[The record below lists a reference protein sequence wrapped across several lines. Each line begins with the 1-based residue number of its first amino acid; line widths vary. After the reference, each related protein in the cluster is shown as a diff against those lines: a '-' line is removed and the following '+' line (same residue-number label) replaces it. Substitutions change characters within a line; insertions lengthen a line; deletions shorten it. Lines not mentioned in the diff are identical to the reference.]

1 MRPLWPFGHGGL
13 AILGFMSDIDFSSPV
28 GQVRVLIPDL
38 RKLEDLR
45 DLRNE
50 PRYLFADEEIEALL
64 AVNGGN
70 VKLAA
75 ADACDAI
82 GMDKALQLLVLKTD
96 DKQTDGAKLLSAI
109 VGRAKQL
116 RAQAREDEENNLC
129 FDVVQPTFE
138 PVDWAVNF

>member
-1 MRPLWPFGHGGL
+1 M
-13 AILGFMSDIDFSSPV
+13 IDYTSSV

-50 PRYLFADEEIEALL
+50 PRYLFTDDEIL
-64 AVNGGN
+64 AFLAINNDN

-82 GMDKALQLLVLKTD
+82 GMDKSLQLLVLKTD

-109 VGRAKQL
+109 VGRARQL

-129 FDVVQPTFE
+129 FDIVQPTFE

>member
-1 MRPLWPFGHGGL
+1 M
-13 AILGFMSDIDFSSPV
+13 IDYTSPI

-50 PRYLFADEEIEALL
+50 PRYLFTDDEILAFL
-64 AVNGGN
+64 AVNNGN
-70 VKLAA
+70 VKRAA

-96 DKQTDGAKLLSAI
+96 DKQTDGAKLLEAI
-109 VGRAKQL
+109 VKRARAL
-116 RAQAREDEENNLC
+116 RELAKEDDENNLS
-129 FDVVQPTFE
+129 FDVVMPSYE
-138 PVDWAVNF
+138 PVDWVVNF

>member
-1 MRPLWPFGHGGL
+1 
-13 AILGFMSDIDFSSPV
+13 MSEIDFSSPI

-70 VKLAA
+70 AKLAA

-96 DKQTDGAKLLSAI
+96 DKQTDGAKLLAAI
-109 VGRAKQL
+109 VGRARQL
-116 RAQAREDEENNLC
+116 RAQAKEDEVNNLC

>member
-1 MRPLWPFGHGGL
+1 M
-13 AILGFMSDIDFSSPV
+13 IDYTSPI

-50 PRYLFADEEIEALL
+50 PRYLFTDDEITAYL
-64 AVNGGN
+64 AINNGN

-82 GMDKALQLLVLKTD
+82 GTDKALQLLVLKTD
-96 DKQTDGAKLLSAI
+96 DKQTDGAKLLSAF

-116 RAQAREDEENNLC
+116 RAQAKEDTESSLT
-129 FDVVQPTFE
+129 FDVVCPSYE
-138 PVDWAVNF
+138 PRDWAVNY

>member
-1 MRPLWPFGHGGL
+1 
-13 AILGFMSDIDFSSPV
+13 MSDIDFSSPV

-50 PRYLFADEEIEALL
+50 PRYLFADEEIEAFL
-64 AVNGGN
+64 AINNGN

-109 VGRAKQL
+109 VGRARQL

>member
-1 MRPLWPFGHGGL
+1 M
-13 AILGFMSDIDFSSPV
+13 IDYTSPI

-50 PRYLFADEEIEALL
+50 PRYLFTDDEILAFL
-64 AVNGGN
+64 AVNNGN
-70 VKLAA
+70 VKRAA

-96 DKQTDGAKLLSAI
+96 DKQTDGAKLLDAI
-109 VGRAKQL
+109 VKRAKTL
-116 RAQAREDEENNLC
+116 REQAKEDDENNLS
-129 FDVVQPTFE
+129 FNVIMPTYE
-138 PVDWAVNF
+138 PVDWVVNF

>member
-1 MRPLWPFGHGGL
+1 M
-13 AILGFMSDIDFSSPV
+13 IDYTSPI

-50 PRYLFADEEIEALL
+50 PRYLFTDDEILAFL

-70 VKLAA
+70 VKRAA

-96 DKQTDGAKLLSAI
+96 DKQTDGAKLLDAI
-109 VGRAKQL
+109 VKRARAL
-116 RAQAREDEENNLC
+116 REQAKEDEENNLS
-129 FDVVQPTFE
+129 FDVVYPAFE

>member
-1 MRPLWPFGHGGL
+1 M
-13 AILGFMSDIDFSSPV
+13 IDYTSPV

-45 DLRNE
+45 DLRKE
-50 PRYLFADEEIEALL
+50 PRYLFTDDEILAFL
-64 AVNGGN
+64 AVNNGN
-70 VKLAA
+70 VKRAA

-96 DKQTDGAKLLSAI
+96 DKQTDGAKLLDAI
-109 VGRAKQL
+109 VKRAKTL
-116 RAQAREDEENNLC
+116 REQAKEDDENNLS
-129 FDVVQPTFE
+129 FNVIMPTYE

>member
-1 MRPLWPFGHGGL
+1 M
-13 AILGFMSDIDFSSPV
+13 IDYTSPI

-50 PRYLFADEEIEALL
+50 PRYLFTDDEILAFL
-64 AVNGGN
+64 AVNNGN
-70 VKLAA
+70 VKRAA

-96 DKQTDGAKLLSAI
+96 DKQTDGAKLLDAI
-109 VGRAKQL
+109 VKRAKTL
-116 RAQAREDEENNLC
+116 RDQAKEDDENNLS
-129 FDVVQPTFE
+129 FDVIMPSYE
-138 PVDWAVNF
+138 PVDWVVNF

>member
-1 MRPLWPFGHGGL
+1 
-13 AILGFMSDIDFSSPV
+13 MSDIDFSSPV

-70 VKLAA
+70 AKLAA

-96 DKQTDGAKLLSAI
+96 DKQTDGAKLLAAI
-109 VGRAKQL
+109 VGRARQL
-116 RAQAREDEENNLC
+116 RAQAKEDEVNNLC

>member
-1 MRPLWPFGHGGL
+1 MGL
-13 AILGFMSDIDFSSPV
+13 AILGFMSEIDFTSPI

-45 DLRNE
+45 DLRKE
-50 PRYLFADEEIEALL
+50 PRYLFTDEEIGALL

-82 GMDKALQLLVLKTD
+82 GMDKSLQLLVLKTD

-109 VGRAKQL
+109 VGRARQL
-116 RAQAREDEENNLC
+116 RASAREDEISNLC
-129 FDVVQPTFE
+129 FDVVHPTFE

>member
-1 MRPLWPFGHGGL
+1 MT
-13 AILGFMSDIDFSSPV
+13 DIDFSSPV

-50 PRYLFADEEIEALL
+50 PRYLFVDEEIEAFL
-64 AVNGGN
+64 AINSGN

-96 DKQTDGAKLLSAI
+96 DKETDGAKLLSAI

-116 RAQAREDEENNLC
+116 RASAREDEENNLC
-129 FDVVQPTFE
+129 FDVVQPTLE

>member
-1 MRPLWPFGHGGL
+1 M
-13 AILGFMSDIDFSSPV
+13 IDYTSPI

-50 PRYLFADEEIEALL
+50 PRYLFTDDEILAFL
-64 AVNGGN
+64 AVNNGN
-70 VKLAA
+70 VKRAA

-96 DKQTDGAKLLSAI
+96 DKQTDGAKLLDAI
-109 VGRAKQL
+109 VKRAKIL
-116 RAQAREDEENNLC
+116 REQAKEDDENNLS
-129 FDVVQPTFE
+129 FDVIMPSYE
-138 PVDWAVNF
+138 PVDWVVNF

>member
-1 MRPLWPFGHGGL
+1 M
-13 AILGFMSDIDFSSPV
+13 IDYTSPI

-50 PRYLFADEEIEALL
+50 PRYLFTDDEILAFL
-64 AVNGGN
+64 AVNNGN
-70 VKLAA
+70 VKRAA

-96 DKQTDGAKLLSAI
+96 DKQTDGAKLLDAI
-109 VGRAKQL
+109 VKRAKTL
-116 RAQAREDEENNLC
+116 REQAKEDDENNLS
-129 FDVVQPTFE
+129 FDVIMPTYE

>member
-1 MRPLWPFGHGGL
+1 M
-13 AILGFMSDIDFSSPV
+13 IDYTSPI

-50 PRYLFADEEIEALL
+50 PRYLFTDDEILAFL
-64 AVNGGN
+64 AVNNGN
-70 VKLAA
+70 VKRAA

-96 DKQTDGAKLLSAI
+96 DKQTDGAKLLDAI
-109 VGRAKQL
+109 VKRAKAL
-116 RAQAREDEENNLC
+116 REQAREDDENNLS
-129 FDVVQPTFE
+129 FDVVYPSFE

>member
-1 MRPLWPFGHGGL
+1 M
-13 AILGFMSDIDFSSPV
+13 IDYTSPI

-50 PRYLFADEEIEALL
+50 PRYLFTDDEILAFL
-64 AVNGGN
+64 AVNNGN
-70 VKLAA
+70 VKCAA

-96 DKQTDGAKLLSAI
+96 DKQTDGAKLLDAI
-109 VGRAKQL
+109 VKRAKAL
-116 RAQAREDEENNLC
+116 RQQAKEDDENNLS
-129 FDVVQPTFE
+129 FDVVYPSFE

>member
-1 MRPLWPFGHGGL
+1 M
-13 AILGFMSDIDFSSPV
+13 IDYTSPV

-50 PRYLFADEEIEALL
+50 PRYLFTDDEILAFL
-64 AVNGGN
+64 AVNNGN
-70 VKLAA
+70 VKRAA

-96 DKQTDGAKLLSAI
+96 DKQTDGAKLLDAI
-109 VGRAKQL
+109 VKRAKTL
-116 RAQAREDEENNLC
+116 REQAKEDDENNLS
-129 FDVVQPTFE
+129 FDLIMPSYE
-138 PVDWAVNF
+138 PVDWVVNF

>member
-1 MRPLWPFGHGGL
+1 M
-13 AILGFMSDIDFSSPV
+13 IDYTSPI

-50 PRYLFADEEIEALL
+50 PRYLFTDDEIIAFL
-64 AVNGGN
+64 AVNNGN
-70 VKLAA
+70 VKRAA

-96 DKQTDGAKLLSAI
+96 DKQTDGAKLLDAI
-109 VGRAKQL
+109 VKRAKTL
-116 RAQAREDEENNLC
+116 REQAKEDDENSLS
-129 FDVVQPTFE
+129 FDVIMPSYE
-138 PVDWAVNF
+138 PVDWVVNF

>member
-1 MRPLWPFGHGGL
+1 M
-13 AILGFMSDIDFSSPV
+13 IDYTSPI

-50 PRYLFADEEIEALL
+50 PRYLFTDDEITAYL
-64 AVNGGN
+64 AINNGN

-82 GMDKALQLLVLKTD
+82 GTDKALQLLVLKTD
-96 DKQTDGAKLLSAI
+96 DKQTDGAKLLSAL

-116 RAQAREDEENNLC
+116 RAQAKEDTESSLT
-129 FDVVQPTFE
+129 FDIVCPSYE
-138 PVDWAVNF
+138 PRDWAVNY

>member
-1 MRPLWPFGHGGL
+1 M
-13 AILGFMSDIDFSSPV
+13 IDYTSSV

-50 PRYLFADEEIEALL
+50 PRYLFTDDEIL
-64 AVNGGN
+64 AFLAINNGN
-70 VKLAA
+70 VKRAA

-96 DKQTDGAKLLSAI
+96 DKQTDGAKLLDAI
-109 VGRAKQL
+109 VKRARML
-116 RAQAREDEENNLC
+116 REQAKEDDEINLS
-129 FDVVQPTFE
+129 FDVVMPSYE
-138 PVDWAVNF
+138 PVDWVVSF

>member
-1 MRPLWPFGHGGL
+1 MV
-13 AILGFMSDIDFSSPV
+13 DYTSPI

-50 PRYLFADEEIEALL
+50 ARYLFTDDEILAFL
-64 AVNGGN
+64 AVNNGN
-70 VKLAA
+70 VKRAA

-96 DKQTDGAKLLSAI
+96 DKQTDGAKLLDAI
-109 VGRAKQL
+109 VKRAKTL
-116 RAQAREDEENNLC
+116 REQAKEDDENNLS
-129 FDVVQPTFE
+129 FDVIMPSYE
-138 PVDWAVNF
+138 PVDWVVNF

>member
-1 MRPLWPFGHGGL
+1 M
-13 AILGFMSDIDFSSPV
+13 IDYTSPI

-50 PRYLFADEEIEALL
+50 PRYLFTDDEILAFL
-64 AVNGGN
+64 AVNNGN
-70 VKLAA
+70 VKRAA

-96 DKQTDGAKLLSAI
+96 DKQTDGAKLLDAI
-109 VGRAKQL
+109 VKRAKTL
-116 RAQAREDEENNLC
+116 REQAKEDDENNLS
-129 FDVVQPTFE
+129 FDIIMPSYE
-138 PVDWAVNF
+138 PVDWVVNF

>member
-1 MRPLWPFGHGGL
+1 M
-13 AILGFMSDIDFSSPV
+13 IDYTSPI

-50 PRYLFADEEIEALL
+50 PRYLFTDDEILAFL
-64 AVNGGN
+64 AVNNGN
-70 VKLAA
+70 VKRAA

-96 DKQTDGAKLLSAI
+96 DKQTDGAKLLDAI
-109 VGRAKQL
+109 VKRARAL
-116 RAQAREDEENNLC
+116 REQANEDDENNLS
-129 FDVVQPTFE
+129 FDVIMPSYE
-138 PVDWAVNF
+138 PVDWVVNF

>member
-1 MRPLWPFGHGGL
+1 M
-13 AILGFMSDIDFSSPV
+13 IDYTSPI
-28 GQVRVLIPDL
+28 GRVRVLIPDL

-50 PRYLFADEEIEALL
+50 PRYLFTDDEILAFL
-64 AVNGGN
+64 AVNNGN
-70 VKLAA
+70 VKRAA

-96 DKQTDGAKLLSAI
+96 DKQTDGAKLLDAI
-109 VGRAKQL
+109 VKRAKAL
-116 RAQAREDEENNLC
+116 REQAREDDENNLS
-129 FDVVQPTFE
+129 FDVVYPSFE

>member
-1 MRPLWPFGHGGL
+1 M
-13 AILGFMSDIDFSSPV
+13 IDYTSPI

-50 PRYLFADEEIEALL
+50 PRYLFTDDEILAFL
-64 AVNGGN
+64 AVNNGN
-70 VKLAA
+70 VKRAA

-96 DKQTDGAKLLSAI
+96 DKQTDGAKLLDAI
-109 VGRAKQL
+109 VKRARAL
-116 RAQAREDEENNLC
+116 REQAKEDDENNLS
-129 FDVVQPTFE
+129 FDVIMPSYE
-138 PVDWAVNF
+138 PVDWVVNF

>member
-1 MRPLWPFGHGGL
+1 
-13 AILGFMSDIDFSSPV
+13 MSDIDFSSPV

-64 AVNGGN
+64 AVNSGS

-75 ADACDAI
+75 ADACEAI

>member
-1 MRPLWPFGHGGL
+1 M
-13 AILGFMSDIDFSSPV
+13 IDYTSPI

-50 PRYLFADEEIEALL
+50 PRYLFTDDEILAFL
-64 AVNGGN
+64 AVNNGN
-70 VKLAA
+70 VKRAA

-96 DKQTDGAKLLSAI
+96 DKQTDGAKLLDAI
-109 VGRAKQL
+109 VKRAKAL
-116 RAQAREDEENNLC
+116 REQAREDDENNLS
-129 FDVVQPTFE
+129 FDVIMPSYD
-138 PVDWAVNF
+138 PVDWVVNF

>member
-1 MRPLWPFGHGGL
+1 MT
-13 AILGFMSDIDFSSPV
+13 DIDFSSPV

-64 AVNGGN
+64 AVNSGN

>member
-1 MRPLWPFGHGGL
+1 M
-13 AILGFMSDIDFSSPV
+13 IDYTSPV

-50 PRYLFADEEIEALL
+50 PRYLFTDDEILAFL
-64 AVNGGN
+64 AVNNGN
-70 VKLAA
+70 VKRAA

-96 DKQTDGAKLLSAI
+96 DKQTDGAKLLDAI
-109 VGRAKQL
+109 VKRAKTL
-116 RAQAREDEENNLC
+116 REQAKEDDENSLS
-129 FDVVQPTFE
+129 FDVIMPSYE
-138 PVDWAVNF
+138 PVDWVVNF

>member
-1 MRPLWPFGHGGL
+1 M
-13 AILGFMSDIDFSSPV
+13 IDYISPI

-50 PRYLFADEEIEALL
+50 PRYLFTDDEILAFL
-64 AVNGGN
+64 AVNNGN
-70 VKLAA
+70 VKRAA

-96 DKQTDGAKLLSAI
+96 DKQTDGAKLLDAI
-109 VGRAKQL
+109 VKRAKTL
-116 RAQAREDEENNLC
+116 REQAKEDDENNLS
-129 FDVVQPTFE
+129 FDVIMPSYE
-138 PVDWAVNF
+138 PVDWVVNF

>member
-1 MRPLWPFGHGGL
+1 M
-13 AILGFMSDIDFSSPV
+13 IDYTSPI

-50 PRYLFADEEIEALL
+50 PRYLFTDDEILAFL
-64 AVNGGN
+64 AVNNGN
-70 VKLAA
+70 VKRAA

-96 DKQTDGAKLLSAI
+96 DKQTDGAKLLDAI
-109 VGRAKQL
+109 VKRAKTL
-116 RAQAREDEENNLC
+116 REQAKEDEENILS
-129 FDVVQPTFE
+129 FDVIMPSYE
-138 PVDWAVNF
+138 PVDWVVNF

>member
-1 MRPLWPFGHGGL
+1 M
-13 AILGFMSDIDFSSPV
+13 IDYTSPV

-50 PRYLFADEEIEALL
+50 PRYLFTDDEILAFL
-64 AVNGGN
+64 AVNNGN
-70 VKLAA
+70 VKRAA

-96 DKQTDGAKLLSAI
+96 DKQTDGAKLLDAI
-109 VGRAKQL
+109 VKRAKTL
-116 RAQAREDEENNLC
+116 REQAKEDDENNLS
-129 FDVVQPTFE
+129 FNVIMPSYE
-138 PVDWAVNF
+138 PVDWVVNF